1 MKVRKKPVIVEAER
15 FVDWEQDDDGKQFT
29 ILHGKRFDVY
39 HDATDESR
47 AVIFVQ
53 TLEGTM
59 SAPLGYWIMK
69 GVEGELYPCQPDIFD
84 KTYEIVN
91 D

>member
-1 MKVRKKPVIVEAER
+1 MKVRKKPIVIEAER
-15 FVDWEQDDDGKQFT
+15 FTDWEQDDDGKQFV

-39 HDATDESR
+39 HDVTDESR
-47 AVIFVQ
+47 AVIFIP
-53 TLEGTM
+53 TMEGTM

-69 GVEGELYPCQPDIFD
+69 GVDGELYACQPDIFD

>member
-1 MKVRKKPVIVEAER
+1 MKVKKIPVIVEAEQ
-15 FVDWEQDDDGKQFT
+15 FTEWEQDDDGKQFT

-39 HDATDESR
+39 HDVTDESR
-47 AVIFVQ
+47 AVIFIQ

-84 KTYEIVN
+84 KTYIMVK